1 MAKSPRYLRRL
12 RKMPFVN
19 SLIKPRKLKQEYAL
33 GLLVGSLILMTV
45 MVALNEYTLREHDQF
60 LAQFNVQPPAATAG
74 SSAYAHSPDSKG
86 RRELAGPLP
95 SRER

>member
-12 RKMPFVN
+12 HKMSFVK
-19 SLIKPRKLKQEYAL
+19 SFMKPRKLKQEYAL
-33 GLLVGSLILMTV
+33 GLLVGSLILLTV
-45 MVALNEYTLREHDQF
+45 MVALNEYTLREHDRF
-60 LAQFNVQPPAATAG
+60 LAQFNAQPPTAG
-74 SSAYAHSPDSKG
+74 SIAYAHSPNNKG